1 MDNDGAASE
10 MSKSMFEAGPL
21 SVSGVLKSALLKQRT
36 QLLGGVL
43 FAVVLPV
50 LLRFDLLEM
59 PLTSLSL
66 NNTIIGATV
75 AMTVGFFIFGRLASY
90 PGTDGI
96 SYSVPVFMLSYGAVL
111 VVFLFLRLD
120 YSRYLFG
127 SSFVLSVVW
136 FTALAIVLTRIRS
149 FRIGI
154 VPGGETDRLPQLK
167 NIIWQTLSEPKLPE
181 NRLDAMVADLRAD
194 FPPEWERFITETAIV
209 GTPVYHVKQMYETL
223 TGRVEIEHLSEN
235 TLGAL
240 NPNDVYLKFKRV
252 ADWLLAALVIVF
264 GFIFLAAIAIVI
276 RIESKGPV
284 IFRQPRMGYGGK
296 IFTLYKFRTMK
307 MEDDTE
313 GDSRQKAITLNND
326 ARITRFGRFLRRT
339 RIDEL
344 PQIINILRGE
354 MSWIGPRPEAVP
366 LSEWYERELPF
377 YRYRHIVRPGISG
390 WAQVMQGHVA
400 STDEVLEKLHYDFYY
415 IKNFS
420 PWLDFLILLK
430 TLRTVITGFGAR

>member
-36 QLLGGVL
+36 HLLGGVL

-181 NRLDAMVADLRAD
+181 NRLDAMVADLR
-194 FPPEWERFITETAIV
+194 
-209 GTPVYHVKQMYETL
+209 
-223 TGRVEIEHLSEN
+223 
-235 TLGAL
+235 
-240 NPNDVYLKFKRV
+240 
-252 ADWLLAALVIVF
+252 
-264 GFIFLAAIAIVI
+264 
-276 RIESKGPV
+276 
-284 IFRQPRMGYGGK
+284 
-296 IFTLYKFRTMK
+296 
-307 MEDDTE
+307 
-313 GDSRQKAITLNND
+313 
-326 ARITRFGRFLRRT
+326 
-339 RIDEL
+339 
-344 PQIINILRGE
+344 
-354 MSWIGPRPEAVP
+354 
-366 LSEWYERELPF
+366 
-377 YRYRHIVRPGISG
+377 
-390 WAQVMQGHVA
+390 
-400 STDEVLEKLHYDFYY
+400 
-415 IKNFS
+415 
-420 PWLDFLILLK
+420 
-430 TLRTVITGFGAR
+430 